1 VIDSHAEKYRS
12 ATTPSLTVRP
22 LGNIVRE
29 MEGPV
34 GLQVCLVQEAYVDAM
49 LTDEMIQFQLLA
61 AKTVGL
67 SISQLQGVSSRL
79 PC

>member
-1 VIDSHAEKYRS
+1 
-12 ATTPSLTVRP
+12 
-22 LGNIVRE
+22 

-34 GLQVCLVQEAYVDAM
+34 ELQVCLVQEAYVDAM
-49 LTDEMIQFQLLA
+49 LTEELIQFQLLA